1 MNPPPRSPPFLWKNI
16 NKRASE
22 RHAQSVTR
30 VLARSDLYD
39 ARYDRLANRSRAA
52 RRRRRLSLRAGT
64 RTRRARVPRSAL
76 TRPGPGRGSDRRES
90 AEVGV
95 LFLSRARPRGANAD
109 LSPLGSTPLWAATG
123 TARRRRAAT
132 GTMRIRARPP
142 HTTLVTA
149 MLPPRLVYWMV
160 GSQHACSHHDWCTRW

>member
-16 NKRASE
+16 NKRALE

-30 VLARSDLYD
+30 VLDVAIFTT
-39 ARYDRLANRSRAA
+39 LAP
-52 RRRRRLSLRAGT
+52 AG
-64 RTRRARVPRSAL
+64 RGPRRRARGA
-76 TRPGPGRGSDRRES
+76 GGRGGAVAATPRVPPPAGGAPAADRQGRGQRRSECFFS
-90 AEVGV
+90 FAQ
-95 LFLSRARPRGANAD
+95 SRARPRGANAD